1 MAETR
6 SVASLSGGAP
16 CPAVAA
22 AAAGKK
28 TTKRAF
34 DDQETDTLA
43 PVEDRRYLDKKLK
56 SNCWEAADV
65 EWLEEMREEDRARSI
80 RMQAMRSMQAKLFR
94 EADECLRQLAAK
106 AALRHKHQLY
116 L

>member
-65 EWLEEMREEDRARSI
+65 RGVVGGDEGGGPRSI
-80 RMQAMRSMQAKLFR
+80 YPDASDEIHAGQAVEGSR
-94 EADECLRQLAAK
+94 
-106 AALRHKHQLY
+106 
-116 L
+116 

>member
-56 SNCWEAADV
+56 SNCWEAVDV
-65 EWLEEMREEDRARSI
+65 ECVEEMRERERDRARSI
-80 RMQAMRSMQAKLFR
+80 RMQAMRSMEAKLFR
-94 EADECLRQLAAK
+94 EVDECLRQLAAK
-106 AALRHKHQLY
+106 AAKA
-116 L
+116 